1 MECHF
6 LDFCHVD
13 GLASVCYISFVA
25 QASAAEEE
33 EHAFGLFA
41 AGGVDDE
48 HFVGLLGRDG
58 ARCGMVVFCHR
69 VYLDLS
75 VEWCG

>member
-13 GLASVCYISFVA
+13 GLASVCYISCVA

-33 EHAFGLFA
+33 EHAISLFTV
-41 AGGVDDE
+41 GGIDDE
-48 HFVGLLGRDG
+48 YFVGMLG
-58 ARCGMVVFCHR
+58 
-69 VYLDLS
+69 
-75 VEWCG
+75 